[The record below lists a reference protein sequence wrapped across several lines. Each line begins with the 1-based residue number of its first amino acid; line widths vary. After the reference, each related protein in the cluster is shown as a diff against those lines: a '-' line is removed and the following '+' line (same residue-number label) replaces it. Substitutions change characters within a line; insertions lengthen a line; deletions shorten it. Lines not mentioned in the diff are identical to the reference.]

1 MEHQS
6 VAPIA
11 AVIPDGNA
19 DIDQIVSG
27 FAIAQIGRGRQIRG
41 LVQETCGSCQSKQVS
56 LVDLDSG
63 RMYPITQYL
72 GTHSVSCR
80 LDLGGIAEST
90 VVMRRIALR
99 GADLAIFN
107 RYSALEAKGG
117 GFAAEM
123 LELMSRQ
130 IPVLTIVPRRHL
142 DAWRTFTGG
151 LSAELAP
158 SRQTLEQWFNEV
170 HQQRTTST
178 DPSTATA
185 EQRRRH
191 DWFARAVH
199 GEPTMSACRS

>member
-1 MEHQS
+1 MDHQS

-11 AVIPDGNA
+11 AVLPNGCA

-41 LVQETCGSCQSKQVS
+41 LVQETCGTCQSKQVS

-80 LDLGGIAEST
+80 LDLGGIVESS

-123 LELMSRQ
+123 LDLMSRH

-142 DAWRTFTGG
+142 DAWRKFTGG
-151 LSAELAP
+151 FAAELEPTRSA
-158 SRQTLEQWFNEV
+158 LEQWFEQV
-170 HQQRTTST
+170 HPHQPP
-178 DPSTATA
+178 DIAPSSATA
-185 EQRRRH
+185 EPLRRH
-191 DWFARAVH
+191 DWFARAGH
-199 GEPTMSACRS
+199 GESNLSAGRP

>member
-1 MEHQS
+1 MDHQS

-41 LVQETCGSCQSKQVS
+41 LVQETCGTCQSRQVS

-80 LDLGGIAEST
+80 LDLGGIVESS

-107 RYSALEAKGG
+107 RYSALETKGG

-123 LELMSRQ
+123 LDLMSRQ

-158 SRQTLEQWFNEV
+158 NRQALEQWFDQL
-170 HQQRTTST
+170 HRHRTSGAA
-178 DPSTATA
+178 PSTTTT
-185 EQRRRH
+185 EPLRRH
-191 DWFARAVH
+191 DWFARAGR
-199 GEPTMSACRS
+199 GESALYASRP

>member
-1 MEHQS
+1 MDHQS

-11 AVIPDGNA
+11 AVIPDGST

-41 LVQETCGSCQSKQVS
+41 LVQETCGTCQSRQVS

-80 LDLGGIAEST
+80 LDLCGIAESSS
-90 VVMRRIALR
+90 VMRRIALR

-117 GFAAEM
+117 GFVAEM
-123 LELMSRQ
+123 LDLMSRH

-158 SRQTLEQWFNEV
+158 NRQALEQWFNEV
-170 HQQRTTST
+170 HQHQTSGT
-178 DPSTATA
+178 DPSTTTA
-185 EQRRRH
+185 EQLRPH
-191 DWFARAVH
+191 DWFARPGH
-199 GEPTMSACRS
+199 GESTLYAGRP